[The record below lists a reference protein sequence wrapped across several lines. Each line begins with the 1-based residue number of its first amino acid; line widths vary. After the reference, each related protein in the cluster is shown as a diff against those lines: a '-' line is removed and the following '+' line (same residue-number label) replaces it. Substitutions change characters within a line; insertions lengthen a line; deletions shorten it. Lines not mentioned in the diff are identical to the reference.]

1 MKGLNVP
8 VKRAAEIMGVSD
20 MFLRLCLRD
29 GDYDFGFAKK
39 QKKGGKRYTYY
50 INAKDFA
57 EHVGKT
63 VEEVM
68 S

>member
-1 MKGLNVP
+1 MKGLNVS
-8 VKRAAEIMGVSD
+8 VERAAEIMGVSP

-29 GDYDFGFAKK
+29 GDYSFGFAKK
-39 QKKGGKRYTYY
+39 QKKDGNRYTYY

-63 VEEVM
+63 IEEVL